1 MKQSKEKHKKYKY
14 EPEGNNKGVNLQQS
28 NSILL
33 SLSFCFCSFPVGD
46 FSSKS
51 DFAVVEGFFL
61 LPFFLKRL
69 WQVYQQLEFNSGPLP
84 RGLGEVVINISLR
97 KRNDTKETRDGEEQ
111 QQRGHNNQP
120 KNIQS
125 LKPKIT
131 LKEKMKT
138 NP

>member
-61 LPFFLKRL
+61 LPFFSKDYGKYTSSWNLTQDLSHVDLVRL
-69 WQVYQQLEFNSGPLP
+69 SSIF
-84 RGLGEVVINISLR
+84 R
-97 KRNDTKETRDGEEQ
+97 
-111 QQRGHNNQP
+111 
-120 KNIQS
+120 
-125 LKPKIT
+125 
-131 LKEKMKT
+131 
-138 NP
+138 